1 MNFDHLPELKA
12 VFAELR
18 RGMHLAAE
26 DGALYHALRQHER
39 DYAQLFAALGFELVH
54 HPHQFFYL
62 RDEERDTAPD
72 GMVQCALFMLIL
84 IDHLQDQGVD
94 VEARLFDAPFDI
106 DQLPHL
112 RQPRYQGYL
121 RQVRIADAA
130 GLDNLLQQLKRYGFA
145 ELRGRELRL
154 RAPAM
159 RFVDL
164 CLDARTQLSA
174 ATTAAIDMD
183 TPAP

>member
-1 MNFDHLPELKA
+1 MNFDALPELKS

-18 RGMHLAAE
+18 RGMHVAAE
-26 DGALYHALRQHER
+26 DGALYQILRQHETA
-39 DYAQLFAALGFELVH
+39 YAELFAALGFELVH

-62 RDEERDTAPD
+62 RDEERDNAPD
-72 GMVQCALFMLIL
+72 GMVQCAVFMLIL
-84 IDHLQDQGVD
+84 IDHLQDQGLD
-94 VEARLFDAPFDI
+94 VEARLFDAPFDVE
-106 DQLPHL
+106 QLPHL

-121 RQVRIADAA
+121 RQVRVQDAA
-130 GLDNLLQQLKRYGFA
+130 ALENVLQQLKRYGFA

-164 CLDARTQLSA
+164 CLDARSQLAEERSA
-174 ATTAAIDMD
+174 PAAGSES
-183 TPAP
+183 